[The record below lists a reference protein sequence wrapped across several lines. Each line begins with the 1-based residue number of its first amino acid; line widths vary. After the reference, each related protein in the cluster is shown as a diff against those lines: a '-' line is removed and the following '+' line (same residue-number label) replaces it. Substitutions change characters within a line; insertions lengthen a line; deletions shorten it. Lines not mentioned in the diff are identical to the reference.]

1 MALGVWLC
9 EGINSVG
16 DPGLSVPVMKTQFKD
31 TNAKIVICYEGSRK
45 KVYEA
50 LSQMGQLGKTQVL
63 VLEKACPEEN
73 EDAPV
78 TEEGFTFVTDF
89 LNGAEKLPQPPLL
102 QDGPPKDDETFV
114 IFWSSGTTGLPKGI
128 EHTIGN
134 YRYALS
140 AIEKSSPKTNSKI
153 TWMMTTCFF
162 HAGGFGSFFQLLTY
176 PVSLVF
182 NHGPDI
188 DGEDT
193 CELIY
198 KEIDR
203 FQPTWLVF
211 GSHHLV
217 LMSQQKPKDKSL
229 NLSSVLVVSP
239 MGSTVP
245 QTLYCD
251 LKSSLSNLVFVFQHF
266 GMTEFFQ
273 VAILTLD
280 ITQLG
285 FVAPDIEVKIVDPD
299 TGELLGPNESGELLI
314 KTMAPMKGYLNRPDE
329 TKNFF
334 AGDGFIHTGDL
345 ASYAKNGLLKYEGR
359 LKELIKYKNYH
370 LYPLEIE
377 QIICS
382 NPDVIEAAV
391 FGRPEPTVQEL
402 VTAVVIKTPN
412 SKLSEQNV
420 IDLVE
425 SEVDDS
431 KRLRGGVI
439 FVEKLPKNPVGK
451 IQRKKLIELY
461 EQI

>member
-1 MALGVWLC
+1 
-9 EGINSVG
+9 
-16 DPGLSVPVMKTQFKD
+16 
-31 TNAKIVICYEGSRK
+31 
-45 KVYEA
+45 
-50 LSQMGQLGKTQVL
+50 
-63 VLEKACPEEN
+63 
-73 EDAPV
+73 
-78 TEEGFTFVTDF
+78 
-89 LNGAEKLPQPPLL
+89 
-102 QDGPPKDDETFV
+102 
-114 IFWSSGTTGLPKGI
+114 
-128 EHTIGN
+128 
-134 YRYALS
+134 
-140 AIEKSSPKTNSKI
+140 
-153 TWMMTTCFF
+153 MTTCFF

-217 LMSQQKPKDKSL
+217 LMSQTKPKDKSL

-273 VAILTLD
+273 VALITLD

-329 TKNFF
+329 TKKFF

-382 NPDVIEAAV
+382 HPDVIEAAV

-412 SKLSEQNV
+412 SKLSEQNL

-461 EQI
+461 EQF